1 VPTDI
6 SKKEDIHR
14 LVNRVAD
21 MEVGGIQLLVNN
33 AGIARDDNTKY
44 SNGKPD
50 FKVLYHWELWN
61 SADDT
66 CSLRNPSQI
75 I

>member
-1 VPTDI
+1 
-6 SKKEDIHR
+6 
-14 LVNRVAD
+14 
-21 MEVGGIQLLVNN
+21 MEEQGIQLLVNN
-33 AGIARDDNTKY
+33 AGIARDDNTEY

-50 FKVLYHWELWN
+50 FKVLYNWELWN